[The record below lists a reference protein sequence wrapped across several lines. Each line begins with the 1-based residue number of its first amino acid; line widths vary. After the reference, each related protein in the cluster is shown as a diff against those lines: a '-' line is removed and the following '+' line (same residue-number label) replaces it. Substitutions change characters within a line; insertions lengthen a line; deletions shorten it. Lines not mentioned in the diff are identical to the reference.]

1 MNQQCLFYLIVSNGD
16 VYFVPAGC
24 WPAGTGV
31 LFLVVWGMSLSH
43 ARGDAISA
51 QLFGHSWENL
61 TMHSY
66 ILISLLVSWE
76 CCSHGKTWQVH
87 LLFILWAVFNV

>member
-1 MNQQCLFYLIVSNGD
+1 MNQQYLFYLIVFNED
-16 VYFVPAGC
+16 NVFCA

-51 QLFGHSWENL
+51 QLFGHSWDNL
-61 TMHSY
+61 TMHS
-66 ILISLLVSWE
+66 S
-76 CCSHGKTWQVH
+76 
-87 LLFILWAVFNV
+87 F